1 MNELDT
7 IKSAIIRFYNDPLYQ
22 ELNAYYSKKTIFN
35 ILKIERNE
43 NRHSAFLAWLLD
55 KNVNH
60 GLGDEPLKKLL
71 RFLYI
76 RNEVNS
82 YDSCLLSGN
91 YLIDKL
97 EVSTEEQAYDSKK
110 YGRIDIFLKL
120 QYRYHTRDEQE
131 KRLCVIIENKMYTE
145 EHDNQTERY
154 RDWALRQK
162 YEKEQIIGVF
172 LAPNR
177 VGKCTGDNT
186 PGFEFLKIDY
196 QDLLDNVLEPLLL
209 LDMPQDAKVFITDY
223 IINLGQPLQK
233 TDDNGAVKEQTG
245 TILAVPNKTKEKVY
259 DLYKKHKDF
268 LDALV
273 CAKNSGKKDLLTE
286 LFKDRY
292 PSIQPK
298 GEVLP
303 LLRSFWEN
311 KNNKSLLKII
321 LDISLNLDYEGCDQI
336 IAKLLELNESN
347 RDNTKYLVFAADGTL
362 MNENGKP
369 ASKSLASYYIFKAW
383 LDKNENATI
392 DEIRAAFPVESIL
405 DSDKY
410 PYDYLF
416 YWFADVMNAIK
427 QGSVNKPKNKDAAYF
442 TKTSLD
448 SKNETHKFLNWDF
461 YVNGNH
467 CLSIYNEETDKI
479 ERVLSM
485 KDWDKVEFG
494 GLKKYA
500 CEHYRIRVEEAQ

>member
-1 MNELDT
+1 MGDIN
-7 IKSAIIRFYNDPLYQ
+7 IKSEIINFYNDPLYQ

-131 KRLCVIIENKMYTE
+131 KKLCVIIENKMYTE

-154 RDWALRQK
+154 RDWALRQNYK
-162 YEKEQIIGVF
+162 KEQIIGVF

-209 LDMPQDAKVFITDY
+209 LDMPHDARVFITDY

-245 TILAVPNKTKEKVY
+245 AILAVPNKTKENVY

-336 IAKLLELNESN
+336 IAELLELKANN
-347 RDNTKYLVFAADGTL
+347 RDNTKYFVYASDDTL

-369 ASKSLASYYIFKAW
+369 AFKSLASYYIFKAW
-383 LDKNENATI
+383 LDKNNNATI
-392 DEIRAAFPVESIL
+392 DEIRKAFPVERIL
-405 DSDKY
+405 NADKY

-416 YWFADVMNAIK
+416 YWFDEVVSAIK
-427 QGSVNKPKNKDAAYF
+427 QGPENKPQNQTLAYF
-442 TKTSLD
+442 KNTSLD
-448 SKNETHKFLNWDF
+448 SKNEANKYLNWDF
-461 YVNGNH
+461 YINGKPN
-467 CLSIYNEETDKI
+467 LSMFNKKTKTI
-479 ERVLSM
+479 ESVLSM
-485 KDWDKVEFG
+485 KAWLKVEFDN
-494 GLKKYA
+494 LKEYA
-500 CEHYRIRVEEAQ
+500 YKTHHIRVEEAK